1 MATQAEVEAALRK
14 VLNLRENMDIPTGQ
28 PNNERVFALL
38 LSLAQTNT
46 NDMKDLLRDM
56 NKLLDLVRPQ
66 ADDEQK
72 VLAAVGE
79 VKRLVGDTR
88 ETVLATLA
96 ALKLDLTDEQIQKL
110 ADALHLNADEIAEA
124 VRLNL
129 SAALQK

>member
-38 LSLAQTNT
+38 LSLAQTNA
-46 NDMKDLLRDM
+46 NDMKELL
-56 NKLLDLVRPQ
+56 NLVRPQ

-72 VLAAVGE
+72 VLAAVGQ
-79 VKRLVGDTR
+79 VKTLVGDTR

>member
-1 MATQAEVEAALRK
+1 MAVQAEVEAALRK
-14 VLNLRENMDIPTGQ
+14 VLNLRENMDIPEGQ
-28 PNNERVFALL
+28 QNNEGVFALL
-38 LSLAQTNT
+38 VSKAQHNE
-46 NDMKDLLRDM
+46 NRMNELLG
-56 NKLLDLVRPQ
+56 LVRPQ

-96 ALKLDLTDEQIQKL
+96 ALKLNLTDQQIQKL
-110 ADALHLNADEIAEA
+110 ADALRLNANEVAEA

-129 SAALQK
+129 SAALQT

>member
-110 ADALHLNADEIAEA
+110 ADALHLDADEIAEA